1 MHLQVGD
8 HAPAFTGKDQEEKAI
23 QLANFAGKKLVLYFY
38 PQDNTPG
45 CTAQAYNLRDN
56 YQALQQAG
64 VFSIYFYN
72 TNPFHKSHFVRLT
85 PYAMCKKSWRRFTI
99 FEMKAI
105 GTLLISIS
113 NIELAL
119 PWLDLYTLASDLV
132 NGSAA

>member
-85 PYAMCKKSWRRFTI
+85 PMPCARNRGDDEQCLELSYWSVA
-99 FEMKAI
+99 
-105 GTLLISIS
+105 
-113 NIELAL
+113 NILKQ
-119 PWLDLYTLASDLV
+119 Y
-132 NGSAA
+132 